1 MSPRWFVGLVGTA
14 LIALSIGLW
23 MGYDMTA
30 TSSGHTVACGT
41 LQHPTNPGFGEAYRW
56 VMRGDGEPNDYNAAC
71 ADKREPF
78 KFVVYGLGGI
88 GVLTFFGAVGIKGR
102 RPQTTTADA

>member
-41 LQHPTNPGFGEAYRW
+41 LQHPTNPGFGDAYRW

-78 KFVVYGLGGI
+78 KLAAYALGGT
-88 GVLTFFGAVGIKGR
+88 GVLTILGAIGIRSRSDK
-102 RPQTTTADA
+102 ANA